1 MAGFIDI
8 ACNFTHDSFKHNL
21 DEVLNNAEQAGVDK
35 FVLLCASLADIDPI
49 KVIKSNTPE
58 KFFISAGIHPHHATE
73 ILEINYDALFNK
85 LKSINPNAIGETGL
99 DYFRNI
105 SPPDI
110 QKKSF
115 GMHIEIA
122 KELNLPLYLHQ
133 RDAHSDFIR
142 IIKENIINFPKFVVH
157 CFTGTQVELDEYL
170 ELGAYIGLTGWI
182 CDAKRNIDLR
192 KSIKSIPIEKM
203 MIETDSPYLIPKN
216 LMVKPKK
223 NINEPKYLPHI
234 ANEICELTGYELEEL
249 KLATSNNAIKFFS

>member
-21 DEVLNNAEQAGVDK
+21 DEVLNNAEHAGVDK
-35 FVLLCASLADIDPI
+35 FVLLCASMADIDPI
-49 KVIKSNTPE
+49 KVIQNNTPE

-73 ILEINYDALFNK
+73 ILEINYDALLKK

-122 KELNLPLYLHQ
+122 KELSLPLYLHQ

-142 IIKENIINFPKFVVH
+142 IIKENISNFPRFVVH
-157 CFTGTQVELDEYL
+157 CFTGTQAELDEYL

-192 KSIKSIPIEKM
+192 KSIKNIPIEKM

-216 LMVKPKK
+216 LIVKPKK

>member
-8 ACNFTHDSFKHNL
+8 ACNFTHDSFKDNL
-21 DEVLNNAEQAGVDK
+21 DEVLNNAEHAGVDK
-35 FVLLCASLADIDPI
+35 FVLLCASLDDIDPI
-49 KVIKSNTPE
+49 KVIQNNTPE

-142 IIKENIINFPKFVVH
+142 IIKENISNFPKFVVH
-157 CFTGTQVELDEYL
+157 CFTGTQAELDEYL

-192 KSIKSIPIEKM
+192 KSIKNIPIEKM

>member
-8 ACNFTHDSFKHNL
+8 ACNFTHESFKHNL
-21 DEVLNNAEQAGVDK
+21 EEVIKNAEREDVEK
-35 FVLLCASLADIDPI
+35 FVLLCASLTDLDPI
-49 KVIKSNTPE
+49 KLIQNKAPE
-58 KFFISAGIHPHHATE
+58 KYFISAGIHPHHATE
-73 ILEINYDALFNK
+73 IVKINYDNLLNK
-85 LKSINPNAIGETGL
+85 LKSINPHAIGETGL

-115 GMHIEIA
+115 RMHIEIA
-122 KELNLPLYLHQ
+122 KELGLPLYLHQ

-142 IIKENIINFPKFVVH
+142 IIKERKNNFPKFVVH
-157 CFTGTQVELDEYL
+157 CFTGTQKELDDYL

-192 KSIKSIPIEKM
+192 KSIKNIPIEKM

-216 LMVKPKK
+216 LINKPKK

-249 KLATSNNAIKFFS
+249 KLATSNNAIDFFS

>member
-21 DEVLNNAEQAGVDK
+21 DEVLNNAEHAGVDK

-49 KVIKSNTPE
+49 KVIVSNTPE

-73 ILEINYDALFNK
+73 ILEINYDALLKK

-133 RDAHSDFIR
+133 RAAHSDFIR
-142 IIKENIINFPKFVVH
+142 IIKENISNFPRFVVH
-157 CFTGTQVELDEYL
+157 CFTGTQAELDEYL

-192 KSIKSIPIEKM
+192 KSIKNIPIEKM

-216 LMVKPKK
+216 LMFKPKK

>member
-1 MAGFIDI
+1 MVI
-8 ACNFTHDSFKHNL
+8 
-21 DEVLNNAEQAGVDK
+21 NNAEHAGVEK
-35 FVLLCASLADIDPI
+35 FVLLCASLTDLDPI
-49 KVIKSNTPE
+49 KQIQNHAPN

-73 ILEINYDALFNK
+73 TVEINYDQL
-85 LKSINPNAIGETGL
+85 LSQLQSITPHAIGETGL

-115 GMHIEIA
+115 RMHIEIA

-133 RDAHSDFIR
+133 RDAHNDFIR
-142 IIKENIINFPKFVVH
+142 IIRENSKNFPKFVVH
-157 CFTGTQVELDEYL
+157 CFTGTQKELDEYL
-170 ELGAYIGLTGWI
+170 DLGAYIGLTGWI

-192 KSIKSIPIEKM
+192 QSIKNIPIEKM

-216 LMVKPKK
+216 LLKKPKK

-249 KLATSNNAIKFFS
+249 KLATSKNAINFFS

>member
-8 ACNFTHDSFKHNL
+8 ACNFTHDSFKDNL
-21 DEVLNNAEQAGVDK
+21 DEVLNNAEHAGVDK
-35 FVLLCASLADIDPI
+35 FVLLCASLDDIDPI
-49 KVIKSNTPE
+49 KVIQNNTPE

-142 IIKENIINFPKFVVH
+142 IIKENISNFPKFVVH
-157 CFTGTQVELDEYL
+157 CFTGTQAELDEYL

-192 KSIKSIPIEKM
+192 KSIKNIPIEKM

-216 LMVKPKK
+216 LIFKPKK

>member
-8 ACNFTHDSFKHNL
+8 ACNFTHDSFKDNL
-21 DEVLNNAEQAGVDK
+21 DEVLNNAEHAGVDK
-35 FVLLCASLADIDPI
+35 FVLLCASLDDIDPI
-49 KVIKSNTPE
+49 KVIQNNTPE

-133 RDAHSDFIR
+133 REAHSDFIR
-142 IIKENIINFPKFVVH
+142 IIKENISNFPKFVVH
-157 CFTGTQVELDEYL
+157 CFTGTQAELDEYL

-192 KSIKSIPIEKM
+192 KSIKNIPIEKM

-216 LMVKPKK
+216 LLLKPKK

-249 KLATSNNAIKFFS
+249 KSATSNNAIKFFS

>member
-8 ACNFTHDSFKHNL
+8 ACNFTHESFKHNL
-21 DEVLNNAEQAGVDK
+21 DEVINNAEQEGVEK

-49 KVIKSNTPE
+49 KVIQNNAPE
-58 KFFISAGIHPHHATE
+58 QYFISAGIHPHHATE
-73 ILEINYDALFNK
+73 ILEINYDALLNK
-85 LKSINPNAIGETGL
+85 LKSISPNAIGETGL

-122 KELNLPLYLHQ
+122 KELSLPLYLHQ
-133 RDAHSDFIR
+133 RDAHGDFIR
-142 IIKENIINFPKFVVH
+142 IIKENISNFPKFVVH
-157 CFTGTQVELDEYL
+157 CFTGTQAELDEYL

-192 KSIKSIPIEKM
+192 KSIKNIPIEKM

-216 LMVKPKK
+216 LMVKPNN

-234 ANEICELTGYELEEL
+234 ANEICELTGYDLEEL
-249 KLATSNNAIKFFS
+249 KSATSDNANKFFS

>member
-21 DEVLNNAEQAGVDK
+21 DEVLNNAEHAGVDK
-35 FVLLCASLADIDPI
+35 FVLLCASMADIDPI
-49 KVIKSNTPE
+49 KVIQNNTPE
-58 KFFISAGIHPHHATE
+58 KFFISAGIHPHNATE
-73 ILEINYDALFNK
+73 ILEINYDALLKK

-122 KELNLPLYLHQ
+122 KELSLPLYLHQ

-142 IIKENIINFPKFVVH
+142 IIKENISNFPRFVVH
-157 CFTGTQVELDEYL
+157 CFTGTQAELDEYL

-192 KSIKSIPIEKM
+192 KSIKNIPIEKM

-216 LMVKPKK
+216 LIVKPKK

>member
-8 ACNFTHDSFKHNL
+8 ACNFTHESFKHNL
-21 DEVLNNAEQAGVDK
+21 EEVIKNAEREDVEK
-35 FVLLCASLADIDPI
+35 FVLLCASLTDLDPI
-49 KVIKSNTPE
+49 KLIQNKAPE
-58 KFFISAGIHPHHATE
+58 KYFISAGIHPHHATE
-73 ILEINYDALFNK
+73 IVEINYDNLLKK
-85 LKSINPNAIGETGL
+85 LKSINPHAIGETGL

-115 GMHIEIA
+115 RMHIEIA
-122 KELNLPLYLHQ
+122 KELSLPLYLHQ

-142 IIKENIINFPKFVVH
+142 IIKERKNNFPKFVVH
-157 CFTGTQVELDEYL
+157 CFTGTQKELDDYL

-192 KSIKSIPIEKM
+192 KSIKNIPIEKM

-216 LMVKPKK
+216 LINKPKK

-249 KLATSNNAIKFFS
+249 KLATSNNAINFFS

>member
-8 ACNFTHDSFKHNL
+8 ACNFTHESFKHNL
-21 DEVLNNAEQAGVDK
+21 DEVINNAEQEGVEK

-49 KVIKSNTPE
+49 QVIQNNTPE

-73 ILEINYDALFNK
+73 ILEINYDALLNK

-122 KELNLPLYLHQ
+122 KELRLPLYLHQ
-133 RDAHSDFIR
+133 RDAHGDFIR
-142 IIKENIINFPKFVVH
+142 IIKENISNFPKFVVH
-157 CFTGTQVELDEYL
+157 CFTGTQAELDEYL

-182 CDAKRNIDLR
+182 CDEKRNIDLR
-192 KSIKSIPIEKM
+192 KSIKNIPIEKM

-223 NINEPKYLPHI
+223 NVNEPKYLPHI
-234 ANEICELTGYELEEL
+234 ANEICELTGYDLEEL
-249 KLATSNNAIKFFS
+249 KSATSNNAIEFFS

>member
-8 ACNFTHDSFKHNL
+8 ACNFTHESFKHNL
-21 DEVLNNAEQAGVDK
+21 DEVINNAEQEGVEK

-49 KVIKSNTPE
+49 KVIQNNAPE
-58 KFFISAGIHPHHATE
+58 KYFISAGIHPHHATE
-73 ILEINYDALFNK
+73 ILEINHDALLNK
-85 LKSINPNAIGETGL
+85 LNSISPNAIGETGL

-122 KELNLPLYLHQ
+122 KELSLPLYLHQ
-133 RDAHSDFIR
+133 RDAHGDFIR
-142 IIKENIINFPKFVVH
+142 IIKENISNFPKFVVH
-157 CFTGTQVELDEYL
+157 CFTGTQAELDEYL

-182 CDAKRNIDLR
+182 CDEKRNIDLR
-192 KSIKSIPIEKM
+192 KSIKNIPIEKM

-223 NINEPKYLPHI
+223 NVNEPKYLPHI
-234 ANEICELTGYELEEL
+234 ANEICELTGYDLEEL
-249 KLATSNNAIKFFS
+249 KSATSNNAIEFFS

>member
-8 ACNFTHDSFKHNL
+8 ACNFTHDSFKDNL
-21 DEVLNNAEQAGVDK
+21 DEVLNNAEHAGVDK
-35 FVLLCASLADIDPI
+35 FVLLCASLDDIDPI
-49 KVIKSNTPE
+49 KVIQNNTPE

-105 SPPDI
+105 SPPNI

-133 RDAHSDFIR
+133 REAHNDFIR
-142 IIKENIINFPKFVVH
+142 IIKENISNFPKFVVH
-157 CFTGTQVELDEYL
+157 CFTGTQAELDEYL

-192 KSIKSIPIEKM
+192 KSIKNIPIEKM

-216 LMVKPKK
+216 LMLKPKK

-249 KLATSNNAIKFFS
+249 KSATSNNAIKFFS

>member
-8 ACNFTHDSFKHNL
+8 ACNFTHDSFKDNL
-21 DEVLNNAEQAGVDK
+21 DEVLNNADQAGVDK
-35 FVLLCASLADIDPI
+35 FVLLCASLADINPI
-49 KVIKSNTPE
+49 KVIQNNTPE

-73 ILEINYDALFNK
+73 IMEINYDALLNK

-115 GMHIEIA
+115 CMHIEIA
-122 KELNLPLYLHQ
+122 KELSLPLYLHQ

-142 IIKENIINFPKFVVH
+142 IIKENISNFPKFVVH
-157 CFTGTQVELDEYL
+157 CFTGTQAELDEYL

-192 KSIKSIPIEKM
+192 KSIKNIPIEKM

>member
-8 ACNFTHDSFKHNL
+8 ACNFTHDSFKDNL
-21 DEVLNNAEQAGVDK
+21 DEVLNNADQAGVDK
-35 FVLLCASLADIDPI
+35 FVLLCASLADINPI
-49 KVIKSNTPE
+49 KVIQNNTPE

-73 ILEINYDALFNK
+73 ILEINYDALLKK
-85 LKSINPNAIGETGL
+85 LKSISPNAIGETGL

-110 QKKSF
+110 QKQSF

-122 KELNLPLYLHQ
+122 KELSLPLYLHQ
-133 RDAHSDFIR
+133 RDAHGDFIR
-142 IIKENIINFPKFVVH
+142 IIKENISNFPKFVVH
-157 CFTGTQVELDEYL
+157 CFTGTQAELDEYL

-192 KSIKSIPIEKM
+192 KSIKNIPIEKM

-216 LMVKPKK
+216 LMVKPNK

-249 KLATSNNAIKFFS
+249 KSATSNNAIEFFS